1 MGGSPAAPPRPAAE
15 NGNVKGIGDLSR
27 SAQESVLF
35 ATLTGTLLAGAV
47 TAISVGLGSH
57 ATTIVALLYVV
68 VVLAASSWGGYAA
81 GIAAALVAFLSL
93 NFFFTPPVHTFRV
106 ASGTDAV
113 ALMVFLSVSIGV
125 GLLLSRAVKERA
137 QAERRGRELRLINRL
152 TTALLS
158 GQTLETVLPRFAEE
172 IMETLR
178 SKRCVISIVDGEQ
191 IELGPAPDRE
201 SGKPHEIVLVA
212 RQRSVGRM
220 SLWFA
225 SGERPSAEEAEAAEA
240 FARQLALALDGLRL
254 RDEVRRAEMES
265 RANSLKATLFSG
277 VTHDVKTPLAAITA
291 SVTSLLEGK
300 GFTEAQSREHLEM
313 IKQEAE
319 RMHRVV
325 NNLLD
330 LARLRAGAITPRK
343 SPSALDELID
353 SVIAR
358 LRPRLE
364 SHEVLVDVAED
375 LPDVPMDVVQIDQVL
390 TNLVENAVKFSAAG
404 GDILVS
410 AKGDTKSVRIS
421 VVDAGEGID
430 RTQSQAIFEPFS
442 RGSHPRAGTGLG
454 LAIAKAIVVA
464 HGGDIWVNRA
474 PGGGAAFAFD
484 LPVGQN
490 GASD

>member
-1 MGGSPAAPPRPAAE
+1 MAGFPADLRRPETE
-15 NGNVKGIGDLSR
+15 NGNVKGIRDLSR
-27 SAQESVLF
+27 SAQNSLLF
-35 ATLTGTLLAGAV
+35 ATLIGTFLAGAV

-57 ATTIVALLYVV
+57 ATTIVALIYVV

-125 GLLLSRAVKERA
+125 GLLLSRAVKEKA

-158 GQTLETVLPRFAEE
+158 GESLETVLPRFAEE
-172 IMETLR
+172 INQTLR
-178 SKRCVISIVDGEQ
+178 SKRCVITIVNGER
-191 IELGPAPDRE
+191 IELGPATVDA
-201 SGKPHEIVLVA
+201 GKAHEIPLVV
-212 RQRSVGRM
+212 RKRTVGRM
-220 SLWFA
+220 RLWFP
-225 SGERPSAEEAEAAEA
+225 SGARPSPEEAQAAEA

-254 RDEVRRAEMES
+254 RDEVRRVEMES
-265 RANSLKATLFSG
+265 RSNSLKATLFSG

-291 SVTSLLEGK
+291 SVTSLLEGR

-330 LARLRAGAITPRK
+330 LARLRAGAIAPRK
-343 SPSALDELID
+343 APSAVDELID

-364 SHEVLVDVAED
+364 SHEVLVDVADD
-375 LPDVPMDVVQIDQVL
+375 LPEVPMDVVQIDQVL
-390 TNLVENAVKFSAAG
+390 TNLVENAVKFSPPG

-410 AKGDTKSVRIS
+410 AKGDSKSVRVS
-421 VVDAGEGID
+421 VVDAGDGIE
-430 RTQSQAIFEPFS
+430 RGEEQTLFEPFS
-442 RGSHPRAGTGLG
+442 SGSHPRAGTGLG

-474 PGGGAAFAFD
+474 PTGGAAFAFD
-484 LPVGQN
+484 LPVSQN